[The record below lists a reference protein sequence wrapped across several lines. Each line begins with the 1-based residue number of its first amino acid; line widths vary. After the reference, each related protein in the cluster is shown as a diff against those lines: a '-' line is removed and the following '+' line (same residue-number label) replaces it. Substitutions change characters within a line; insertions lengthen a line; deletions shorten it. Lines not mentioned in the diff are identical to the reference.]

1 MNTKHRTTRRV
12 LVVDDDPDHR
22 LLAQMALRQ
31 HANGTEVSVDAVPS
45 GEDALAYL
53 RREGA
58 YADSPRPHLV
68 LLDLRMPGLDGF
80 GVLRAVRTDPE
91 LRDVPVVVLSSSDH
105 PDDVKS
111 AYGLGSNSYITKQAS
126 YRGDGMRA
134 IADYWFERSLV
145 PEPAI

>member
-1 MNTKHRTTRRV
+1 MSTKQRTARRV

-31 HANGTEVSVDAVPS
+31 HTNGSEVSVDAVPS

-53 RREGA
+53 RREGS
-58 YADSPRPHLV
+58 YADAPRPHLV

-91 LRDVPVVVLSSSDH
+91 LRDLPVVVLSSSDH

-111 AYGLGSNSYITKQAS
+111 AYSLGSNSYVTKQAS

-134 IADYWFERSLV
+134 IANYWFERSLV